1 MATGDLELEDS
12 PANGAESPFGL
23 KFPIRGQIS
32 CFAERQM
39 HFLIKVF
46 AELAIAPE
54 NLVGDV
60 FSDERPSLF
69 EKGVVFGRKRD
80 AREVH

>member
-1 MATGDLELEDS
+1 
-12 PANGAESPFGL
+12 
-23 KFPIRGQIS
+23 
-32 CFAERQM
+32 M

-46 AELAIAPE
+46 AELTIAPE

-69 EKGVVFGRKRD
+69 EKGIVFGRKRD
-80 AREVH
+80 VREVH